1 MANKSLLEGKKN
13 KDKISAKEKG
23 DTNGV
28 KIKEGPTNGAAAAT
42 PGSILILENCQYS
55 VTNGTM
61 NLVFLQNVSPII
73 LCYFRKDPEDGFEG
87 WPRHRGLEGW
97 NRSES

>member
-42 PGSILILENCQYS
+42 PGSILILENYQYS

-61 NLVFLQNVSPII
+61 KLVFFTKCFTYNFVL
-73 LCYFRKDPEDGFEG
+73 F
-87 WPRHRGLEGW
+87 
-97 NRSES
+97 